1 MTEPVFFKP
10 HDPDIP
16 THLWSSARWGT
27 RTKLFHLVEFM
38 LIEVLVT
45 QFSHFVWSTGA
56 HLPAIIMFTV
66 MSLGCAT
73 WTYLWWLRMRPLNG
87 MYRLFDGNIDGHLI
101 SLCVPNKLA
110 QKGRKWQKI
119 MVPFKGLSDATT
131 AYYDALF
138 ESPENLVP
146 DSRVM
151 ESLAVIETVLR
162 QKATIRALT
171 SSSVSNDEDG
181 VVYRL
186 NKLIG
191 DTEDLIG
198 EEARRVR
205 GATDRDAAMEI
216 EQAIDFAVN
225 GPSNKGTSTTKT
237 GTLTVGDSQGPATM
251 GADTTDEPSAG
262 SDPDILTLWGNDG
275 GNVAHT
281 FGTGFHGSCV
291 QINQGDGAVQSMVI
305 QDGRVMRAS
314 QTNKS

>member
-1 MTEPVFFKP
+1 MKVPVLFKP
-10 HDPDIP
+10 RDPDIP
-16 THLWSSARWGT
+16 PHLWSSARWGS
-27 RTKLFHLVEFM
+27 RTKWFHLTVFIFIEFG
-38 LIEVLVT
+38 IAHFSDLV
-45 QFSHFVWSTGA
+45 WGTGA
-56 HLPAIIMFTV
+56 HLLACVMFTV
-66 MSLGCAT
+66 MSLGSVAG
-73 WTYLWWLRMRPLNG
+73 TYFWWLHMRPLNG
-87 MYRLFDGNIDGHLI
+87 MYRLFDGNIDGRLI

-119 MVPFKGLSDATT
+119 MEPFKGLSDATT
-131 AYYDALF
+131 AYYDALL

-151 ESLAVIETVLR
+151 ESLAAIETALR

-181 VVYRL
+181 AVYRL

-191 DTEDLIG
+191 DTEDLIR
-198 EEARRVR
+198 EETRRVR

-262 SDPDILTLWGNDG
+262 SDPDILTLWGDN
-275 GNVAHT
+275 NLRVT
-281 FGTGFHGSCV
+281 TGDNTSYV
-291 QINQGDGAVQSMVI
+291 RKKEEI
-305 QDGRVMRAS
+305 
-314 QTNKS
+314 

>member
-1 MTEPVFFKP
+1 MTDPVFFRP
-10 HDPDIP
+10 RDPDIP

-27 RTKLFHLVEFM
+27 RAKWFCLVEFM

-66 MSLGCAT
+66 MTLGCAAGS
-73 WTYLWWLRMRPLNG
+73 YFWWLHMRPLS
-87 MYRLFDGNIDGHLI
+87 MYRMFDGNIDGHLI
-101 SLCVPNKLA
+101 SLHIPNELA
-110 QKGRKWQKI
+110 FLEEQKGKKWQKI
-119 MVPFKGLSDATT
+119 KAPLTGLSDATT

-151 ESLAVIETVLR
+151 ESLAVVETVLR

-181 VVYRL
+181 AVYRL

-191 DTEDLIG
+191 DTEDLIR
-198 EEARRVR
+198 EETRRVR

-237 GTLTVGDSQGPATM
+237 DTLTVGDSQGLVTM

-262 SDPDILTLWGNDG
+262 SDPDILTLWGDN
-275 GNVAHT
+275 NL
-281 FGTGFHGSCV
+281 
-291 QINQGDGAVQSMVI
+291 
-305 QDGRVMRAS
+305 RVTTDDNTSYVR
-314 QTNKS
+314 KKEEI